1 MPTTSV
7 IPEATGAS
15 IRPES
20 LKKERKFPV
29 TDFGASPTGTPGANT
44 AAFNRAIETAASAGG
59 GTVVIPGGTFL
70 TYTILL
76 KSNVN
81 LFLEENAVIQ
91 AAKPDMARTAPSQIV
106 PQQMEHETLPEKSAD
121 ETGNYEEPERNLYAG
136 LQDHGHS
143 YFANSLLYGADLEN
157 IMIYGRGLITGG
169 HFDEETGILEYILQG
184 GDPKDPLH
192 RSDRGHRGTWFGN
205 KGLALVR
212 CKHVVLQDFS
222 LTIGGHFAVI
232 TEGCTDLYVDN
243 VLIDTTRDAFDIDCC
258 QDVTV
263 RHTTCNSLTDD
274 GLCLKASF
282 GAGIFMPTRNV
293 LIEDCVVSG
302 YDAGSVYAGEYTR
315 DKLVAEDRCGPTGR
329 VKLGTESTCGYHQVT
344 IRRVRFHRSRGFALE
359 AVDCSP
365 LSDILFEDCLLD
377 NVSSSPIFIRAG
389 DRGRFPVTGIGTG
402 EELPLKNEVRL
413 EKPEWVLHRGR
424 ILFLQDRGSGSP
436 RGL

>member
-1 MPTTSV
+1 MSTTPV

-20 LKKERKFPV
+20 LRKERRFPV
-29 TDFGASPTGTPGANT
+29 TDFGASPSATPGANT
-44 AAFNRAIETAASAGG
+44 AAFHRAMEAAAAAGG

-91 AAKPDMARTAPSQIV
+91 AARPVRCQTQTAPSQVV
-106 PQQMEHETLPEKSAD
+106 PRQAEPDTLPGEAGD
-121 ETGNYEEPERNLYAG
+121 EICNYEEPEINLYAG

-157 IMIYGRGLITGG
+157 IMIYGKGLITGG
-169 HFDEETGILEYILQG
+169 HFDEKTGILEYILQG
-184 GDPKDPLH
+184 GDPKDPLR
-192 RSDRGHRGTWFGN
+192 RSDRGHQGEWFGN

-212 CKHVVLQDFS
+212 CRHVVLQDFS

-232 TEGCTDLYVDN
+232 TEGCTDLYVDH

-282 GAGIFMPTRNV
+282 GAGTFMPTRNV
-293 LIEDCVVSG
+293 LIEDCTVSG
-302 YDAGSVYAGEYTR
+302 YDSF
-315 DKLVAEDRCGPTGR
+315 C
-329 VKLGTESTCGYHQVT
+329 
-344 IRRVRFHRSRGFALE
+344 
-359 AVDCSP
+359 
-365 LSDILFEDCLLD
+365 
-377 NVSSSPIFIRAG
+377 
-389 DRGRFPVTGIGTG
+389 
-402 EELPLKNEVRL
+402 
-413 EKPEWVLHRGR
+413 
-424 ILFLQDRGSGSP
+424 
-436 RGL
+436 